1 MGKII
6 GSIIKNNTEQEINDI
21 GLIIK
26 TKTEKEIN
34 LNE

>member
-1 MGKII
+1 MGKVI
-6 GSIIKNNTEQEINDI
+6 GSIIKNNTEQEINFI

-34 LNE
+34 LN

>member
-21 GLIIK
+21 RLIIK
-26 TKTEKEIN
+26 TKTEKVIN
-34 LNE
+34 LN

>member
-6 GSIIKNNTEQEINDI
+6 GSIIKNKTEQKINDI

-26 TKTEKEIN
+26 NKTEKEIN
-34 LNE
+34 LN

>member
-1 MGKII
+1 MGKVI

-34 LNE
+34 LN

>member
-1 MGKII
+1 MVKII

-34 LNE
+34 LN